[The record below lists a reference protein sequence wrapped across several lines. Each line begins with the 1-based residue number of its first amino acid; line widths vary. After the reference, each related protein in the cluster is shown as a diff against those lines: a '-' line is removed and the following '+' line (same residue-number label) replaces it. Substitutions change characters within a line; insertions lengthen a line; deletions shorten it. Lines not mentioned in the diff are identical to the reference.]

1 MAPWF
6 SVISLFESL
15 VRRSYTA
22 AGLREETHE
31 IDGGETTMRCWV
43 SPDVKDGRPTVVL
56 LHGFGPNATWQW
68 RGQVGPLSRRLRLV
82 IPDLLFFGGSAT
94 CSPNRSEV
102 FQAQCVLKL
111 LDLLGV
117 FQFSAVGNSYGG
129 FVGFHLVKAAG
140 AQRVDRLVLASSDPL
155 KSPEDDAALLERAG
169 MRSIP
174 DLILPRS
181 TQSMRAVIHFSMYR
195 KPLFMPNFL
204 LSDVLQS
211 LFAENA
217 EEKLALING
226 LELDKDGEISRS
238 SLEQQVLLIWGDHDR
253 LFPLETAHRLKDHLG
268 EGARLEVI
276 KNTGHAPQTED
287 PGRFNELVLAFLLE
301 AR

>member
-43 SPDVKDGRPTVVL
+43 SPDVKDGRPTVV
-56 LHGFGPNATWQW
+56 
-68 RGQVGPLSRRLRLV
+68 GPLSRRLRLV

-94 CSPNRSEV
+94 RSPNRSEV

-181 TQSMRAVIHFSMYR
+181 TQSLRAVIHFAMYR

-204 LSDVLQS
+204 LSDVLRS
-211 LFAENA
+211 LFTENA

-226 LELDKDGEISRS
+226 LELDKDGEISSPLWSREKS
-238 SLEQQVLLIWGDHDR
+238 CSLWIDAPWKFLFQQVLLIWGDHDR